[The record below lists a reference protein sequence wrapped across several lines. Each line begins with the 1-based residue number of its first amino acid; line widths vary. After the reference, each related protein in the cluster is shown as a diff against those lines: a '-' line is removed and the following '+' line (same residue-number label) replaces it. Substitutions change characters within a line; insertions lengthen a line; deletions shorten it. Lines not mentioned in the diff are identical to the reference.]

1 MRIVLFN
8 REWLFL
14 RQFLVPR
21 VRTNVK
27 IARYMISAKDDG
39 RCFVHGLKPTIL
51 KIGGK
56 INFCRSYAVT
66 DASRIPRIM

>member
-21 VRTNVK
+21 VRMNVK
-27 IARYMISAKDDG
+27 IARYMINDM
-39 RCFVHGLKPTIL
+39 IL
-51 KIGGK
+51 IAD
-56 INFCRSYAVT
+56 IENRWEN
-66 DASRIPRIM
+66 